1 MEEEEEQGGEV
12 RAPEVNSPGVEE
24 AVCDSA
30 LGYPPG
36 LQIADLPQRLRL
48 PRLSHTSELSSLAL
62 YAVARCYR
70 SRSRSNERISAIN
83 LRHLVLLLVGLSCAR
98 RP

>member
-1 MEEEEEQGGEV
+1 MEAKEGDEKGEVKEMEEEEQGDEV
-12 RAPEVNSPGVEE
+12 RAPKVNSPGVEE

-36 LQIADLPQRLRL
+36 LQIADLSQRLRL

-62 YAVARCYR
+62 YAVARRYR
-70 SRSRSNERISAIN
+70 SQRSRSNEN
-83 LRHLVLLLVGLSCAR
+83 LGN
-98 RP
+98 

>member
-1 MEEEEEQGGEV
+1 MEAKERDEKGEVKEMEEEEQGGEV
-12 RAPEVNSPGVEE
+12 RAPEVNSSGVEE

-30 LGYPPG
+30 LGYSPG

-70 SRSRSNERISAIN
+70 SQRSRSNEN
-83 LRHLVLLLVGLSCAR
+83 LGN
-98 RP
+98 